1 MILASD
7 VNLVYDDHGRE
18 VFACRDVN
26 LTVREKEFVGVLGPS
41 GSGKSSLLYLLSGLK
56 DPTSG
61 GVRYR
66 GVEFRACD
74 DRRRA
79 AIRRE
84 EFGFVFQYPYLIGFL
99 SALENVLTGW
109 LNGAEGVERA
119 ASLLERL
126 GLGEKMHRR
135 PDELSGGERQRVCIA
150 RALLNNPKALFAD
163 EPTASL
169 DPKTGEEVVR
179 LLAEH
184 RTGALVLVTHDR
196 RILTGADRVLRMEDG
211 RVFEE

>member
-1 MILASD
+1 MIVATD
-7 VNLVYDDHGRE
+7 VSLVYNDHGRE

-26 LTVREKEFVGVLGPS
+26 LTVRDREFVGVLGPS

-56 DPTSG
+56 DPTAGS
-61 GVRYR
+61 VRYR
-66 GVEFRACD
+66 GVEFRSCD

-99 SALENVLTGW
+99 TALENVLTAWRDGV
-109 LNGAEGVERA
+109 EGVDRA
-119 ASLLERL
+119 ESLLERL

-150 RALLNNPKALFAD
+150 RALLNQPNALFAD

-169 DPKTGEEVVR
+169 DPKTGDEVVR
-179 LLAEH
+179 LLAEN

-196 RILTGADRVLRMEDG
+196 RILSGADRVLRMEDG
-211 RVFEE
+211 RVLEE

>member
-1 MILASD
+1 MIVASD
-7 VNLVYDDHGRE
+7 LSLVYDDHGRN
-18 VFACRDVN
+18 VFACREVN
-26 LTVREKEFVGVLGPS
+26 LHVGEREFVAVLGPS

-56 DPTSG
+56 DPTAG
-61 GVRYR
+61 TVRYR

-74 DRRRA
+74 DARRA

-99 SALENVLTGW
+99 SGLENVLTACADGV
-109 LNGAEGVERA
+109 EGVERA
-119 ASLLERL
+119 VELLEGF
-126 GLGEKMHRR
+126 GLRQKIHRR
-135 PDELSGGERQRVCIA
+135 PDELSGGERQRLCIA
-150 RALLNNPKALFAD
+150 RALLNRPKALFAD

-169 DPKTGEEVVR
+169 DPKAGEEVVR

-196 RILTGADRVLRMEDG
+196 RILSTADRVLRMEDG
-211 RVFEE
+211 RVFEQ